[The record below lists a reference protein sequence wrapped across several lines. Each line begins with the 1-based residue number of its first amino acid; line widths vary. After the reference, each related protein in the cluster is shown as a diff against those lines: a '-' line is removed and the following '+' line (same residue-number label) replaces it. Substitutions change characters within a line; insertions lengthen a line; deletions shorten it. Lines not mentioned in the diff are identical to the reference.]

1 MAASLI
7 SSSLAPA
14 MMTLGPVVDEKLTR
28 DNWIPWKAQFLPVIR
43 GAQLMHYLNEKIVVP
58 PEEITV
64 LTDDKKEVK
73 VPNPDYTIWVTQDQ

>member
-1 MAASLI
+1 
-7 SSSLAPA
+7 
-14 MMTLGPVVDEKLTR
+14 
-28 DNWIPWKAQFLPVIR
+28 VIR